1 MRLVDIV
8 AGAVLIALSIVVIPE
23 SLALQFYSEGV
34 PGPGFFPTL
43 LAITLVVSG
52 ALLIASRLTKPA
64 NAFPEFERPSRSQA
78 QRSLGV
84 WMALLAAAVLVN
96 VLGFLASMVV
106 LVAVL
111 LLGVERR
118 RGLST
123 IVTIVV
129 TPLLAY
135 LLFGALLQVPLPS
148 GVFGD

>member
-1 MRLVDIV
+1 MRLVDII
-8 AGAVLIALSIVVIPE
+8 AGAVLIALSIVVLPE

-52 ALLIASRLTKPA
+52 ALLITSRLTKPA

-84 WMALLAAAVLVN
+84 WMALLVAAVLVN

-111 LLGVERR
+111 LLGIERR

-135 LLFGALLQVPLPS
+135 LLFGLLLQVPLPS